1 MFYTGNF
8 IKQKETN
15 FFHRHLMREF
25 SSLGDLLCSF
35 YMGEMEE
42 GKGQATESISDCDTE
57 HSIISDSGL
66 RQFGDT
72 CWPTSTLTSLLP
84 SVLGRKRMG
93 FPPLPPQMLRV
104 GDKRGACLESCGQGP
119 QAAEAGL
126 GTHLYL
132 GSKITS
138 GATP

>member
-15 FFHRHLMREF
+15 FFHCHLMREF

-42 GKGQATESISDCDTE
+42 GKGQATESISDCDTK

-84 SVLGRKRMG
+84 SVLGRNEWAFLPSHTDAESRRQTGSMFG
-93 FPPLPPQMLRV
+93 ELWAGPP
-104 GDKRGACLESCGQGP
+104 
-119 QAAEAGL
+119 
-126 GTHLYL
+126 
-132 GSKITS
+132 GS
-138 GATP
+138 